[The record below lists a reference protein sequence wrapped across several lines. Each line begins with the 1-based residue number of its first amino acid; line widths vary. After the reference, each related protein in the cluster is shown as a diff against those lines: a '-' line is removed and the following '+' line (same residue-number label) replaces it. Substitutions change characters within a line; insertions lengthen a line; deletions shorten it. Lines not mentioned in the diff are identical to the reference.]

1 MDKQQ
6 GSRVRGSWF
15 AGSGFAGS
23 AFAGAALILSALSML
38 SAQQPQPVPTPP
50 PQPRPPQA
58 QPGQTPTFRSGVELV
73 TVDVGVVDRSGQPIR
88 GLASGDF
95 TVSVAGQPRR
105 VVSAEFVDS
114 LAETSR
120 SNLRRSSLESMIS
133 SNEGA
138 SIGRMFVFVV
148 DQGTLEAGNVR
159 HVGQAA
165 SRFLATLS
173 FADRSALMLLPSG
186 PNVTFTWV
194 HDRVSDGLRRVIGQ
208 AGNDTAFEFGSLTE
222 AREISNRSLVALRTV
237 AQRECGSGAAASAG
251 FDGFGGGAG
260 GLGGQSAPA
269 GGGSQGGQGSGG
281 GGTTGGGAGGTGST
295 QGSGG
300 SSTGQRS
307 GGGGGGGGGF
317 GSSCTRD
324 LQMRAEWAWR
334 GVQMTSQ
341 TSINSMRQL
350 LASLAAVRGDKTVV
364 LISGGWPLDD
374 REQHTMITTLAS
386 EAAAARAS
394 FYTLYVPNTVGSASR
409 RMITSTP
416 ANDSYLHSGPLDTL
430 ASMTGGASYRAE
442 VGAEGVFD
450 RLGRELS
457 GFYRIGVE
465 KDTTDSDAK
474 GRRMKVQVTRSG
486 VTVRARE
493 IFDARNYDD
502 RDWAARLAHAL
513 EAPIASTAIGLR
525 VTSYIAAD
533 ADDPK
538 RVKLVFT
545 GEASRVEPGDA
556 TVQIMIRD
564 INGVRV
570 LAGEQPVGEPRGDN
584 LVFTANVPV
593 SPGTYVAR
601 VAVIDGTGRIGSV
614 DHRIDAHRAVIGGI
628 ASTDP
633 LLLRVPPA
641 GRGETRVALDTV
653 TQDERLAIQI
663 DLDGERALLEAT
675 TVDFDVATTPDG
687 PAIVKASGSL
697 VSNRTGSVLAQG
709 VSEMRM
715 LPPGAYFAR
724 AHVRNNGD
732 LVGEM
737 RRPFTLKA
745 ASTDATVV
753 AGGPAVDASVV
764 GNMAPR
770 ATARLI
776 ATLPR
781 FTIDNVLAPEVLG
794 SFLDRVAAR
803 PDAASPMIRDLV
815 RDARSNIGQLYVSDV
830 LAAQSPVAAFLKG
843 VSLLSQNKLELAA
856 GSFRSAMRA
865 SADFYPAMVY
875 LGACYAAGGNDKDAS
890 GAWRTALIKEGDA
903 MPLHTLL
910 ADALLRQDKGELA
923 LETLDKARARWPA
936 DDGIQRR
943 FVLAAMLA
951 GEYADGLQ
959 TLDGLVARKADDE
972 PTLTAGLIALYE
984 AFRTTKPIETEDKDR
999 ERMVRLADAY
1009 RARGGPSVAL
1019 IDTWLEATKK

>member
-1 MDKQQ
+1 MDRKDV
-6 GSRVRGSWF
+6 SRIRGSIF
-15 AGSGFAGS
+15 ITLAIS
-23 AFAGAALILSALSML
+23 AVTVL
-38 SAQQPQPVPTPP
+38 SAQQQPASPP
-50 PQPRPPQA
+50 PQQQPQQAPPQAPA

-73 TVDVGVVDRSGQPIR
+73 AVDVGVVDRQGQPVR
-88 GLASGDF
+88 GLTTSDF
-95 TVSVAGQPRR
+95 TVMVAGQPRR
-105 VVSAEFVDS
+105 VVNAEFVDS

-194 HDRVSDGLRRVIGQ
+194 HDKVREALGRVIGQ
-208 AGNDTAFEFGSLTE
+208 AGHDNAFEFGSLTE
-222 AREISNRSLVALRTV
+222 AREISNRSQIALRTV
-237 AQRECGSGAAASAG
+237 AQRECGSGAAVSAG
-251 FDGFGGGAG
+251 LDAFSGGSG
-260 GLGGQSAPA
+260 GLGGPSTPS
-269 GGGSQGGQGSGG
+269 GGGGTQGGQGSGG
-281 GGTTGGGAGGTGST
+281 GGTGGAGGAGGSGGST
-295 QGSGG
+295 QGTSSGG
-300 SSTGQRS
+300 SGTGQRS
-307 GGGGGGGGGF
+307 SGGGF

-324 LQMRAEWAWR
+324 VQMRAEWAWR

-341 TSINSMRQL
+341 TSINSMRQM
-350 LASLAAVRGDKTVV
+350 LAALTQVRGDKTIV

-374 REQHTMITTLAS
+374 REQHTTITTLAS
-386 EAAAARAS
+386 EAAAARAT

-409 RMITSTP
+409 RMITTTP

-430 ASMTGGASYRAE
+430 ASITGGASYRAE
-442 VGAEGVFD
+442 VGAEAVFD

-457 GFYRIGVE
+457 GYYRLGVE
-465 KDTTDSDAK
+465 KDATDADTRT
-474 GRRMKVQVTRSG
+474 RRMKVQVSRSA

-502 RDWAARLAHAL
+502 RDWAGRLAHAL

-525 VTSYIAAD
+525 VTSYLAAD

-545 GEASRVEPGDA
+545 GEASRVEAGDA

-564 INGVRV
+564 VNGVRV

-593 SPGTYVAR
+593 APGTYVAR
-601 VAVIDGTGRIGSV
+601 IAVIDGAGRIGSV

-675 TVDFDVATTPDG
+675 TVDFDVAATADG
-687 PAIVKASGSL
+687 PAVVKASGNL
-697 VSNRTGSVLAQG
+697 VNNRTGSVLAQG

-724 AHVRNNGD
+724 AHVRSNGD

-745 ASTDATVV
+745 ASLDATVV
-753 AGGPAVDASVV
+753 AGGPAVEASIV

-770 ATARLI
+770 ATARLV

-781 FTIDNVLAPEVLG
+781 FTVDHVLAPEVLG

-815 RDARSNIGQLYVSDV
+815 REARTNIGQLYISDV
-830 LAAQSPVAAFLKG
+830 LAAQSPVGAFLKG
-843 VSLLSQNKLELAA
+843 VSLLSQHKLEPAA
-856 GSFRSAMRA
+856 ASFRSAMRA

-875 LGACYAAGGNDKDAS
+875 LGACYAAGGNDKEAS
-890 GAWRTALIKEGDA
+890 GAWRTALIKEGDVL
-903 MPLHTLL
+903 PLHTLL
-910 ADALLRQDKGELA
+910 ADALLRQDKGEMA

-959 TLDGLVARKADDE
+959 TLDDLVARKAEDE

-984 AFRTTKPIETEDKDR
+984 AFRTGKPIETEEKDR

-1019 IDTWLEATKK
+1019 VDSWLEATKKK

>member
-1 MDKQQ
+1 MDRKDV
-6 GSRVRGSWF
+6 SRIRGSIF
-15 AGSGFAGS
+15 ITLAIS
-23 AFAGAALILSALSML
+23 AVTVL
-38 SAQQPQPVPTPP
+38 SAQQQPASPP
-50 PQPRPPQA
+50 PQQQPQQAPPQAPA

-73 TVDVGVVDRSGQPIR
+73 AVDVGVVDRQGQPVR
-88 GLASGDF
+88 GLTTSDF
-95 TVSVAGQPRR
+95 TVMVAGQPRR
-105 VVSAEFVDS
+105 VVNAEFVDS

-194 HDRVSDGLRRVIGQ
+194 HDKVREALGRVIGQ
-208 AGNDTAFEFGSLTE
+208 AGHDNAFEFGSLTE
-222 AREISNRSLVALRTV
+222 AREISNRSQIALRTV
-237 AQRECGSGAAASAG
+237 AQRECGSGAAVSAG
-251 FDGFGGGAG
+251 LDAFSGGSG
-260 GLGGQSAPA
+260 GLGGQSTPA
-269 GGGSQGGQGSGG
+269 GGGGTQGGQGSGG
-281 GGTTGGGAGGTGST
+281 GGTGGAGGAGGSGGST
-295 QGSGG
+295 QGTSSGG
-300 SSTGQRS
+300 SGTGQRS
-307 GGGGGGGGGF
+307 SGGGF

-324 LQMRAEWAWR
+324 VQMRAEWAWR

-341 TSINSMRQL
+341 TSINSMRQM
-350 LASLAAVRGDKTVV
+350 LAALTQVRGDKTIV

-374 REQHTMITTLAS
+374 REQHTTITTLAS
-386 EAAAARAS
+386 EAAAARAT

-409 RMITSTP
+409 RMITTTP

-442 VGAEGVFD
+442 VGAEAVFD

-457 GFYRIGVE
+457 GYYRLGVE
-465 KDTTDSDAK
+465 KDATDADTRT
-474 GRRMKVQVTRSG
+474 RRMKVQVSRSA

-502 RDWAARLAHAL
+502 RDWAGRLAHAL

-525 VTSYIAAD
+525 VTSYLAAD

-545 GEASRVEPGDA
+545 GEASRVEAGDA

-564 INGVRV
+564 VNGVRV

-593 SPGTYVAR
+593 APGTYVAR
-601 VAVIDGTGRIGSV
+601 IAVIDGAGRIGSV

-675 TVDFDVATTPDG
+675 TVDFDVAATADG
-687 PAIVKASGSL
+687 PAVVKASGNL
-697 VSNRTGSVLAQG
+697 VNNRTGSVLAQG

-724 AHVRNNGD
+724 AHVRSNGD

-745 ASTDATVV
+745 ASLDATVV
-753 AGGPAVDASVV
+753 AGGPAVEASIV

-770 ATARLI
+770 ATARLV

-781 FTIDNVLAPEVLG
+781 FTVDHVLAPEVLG

-815 RDARSNIGQLYVSDV
+815 RDARTNIGQLYISDV
-830 LAAQSPVAAFLKG
+830 LAAQSPVGAFLKG
-843 VSLLSQNKLELAA
+843 VSLLSQHKLEPAA
-856 GSFRSAMRA
+856 ASFRSAMRA

-875 LGACYAAGGNDKDAS
+875 LGACYAAGGNDKEAS
-890 GAWRTALIKEGDA
+890 GAWRTALIKEGDVL
-903 MPLHTLL
+903 PLHTLL
-910 ADALLRQDKGELA
+910 ADALLRQDKGEMA

-959 TLDGLVARKADDE
+959 TLDDLVARKAEDE

-984 AFRTTKPIETEDKDR
+984 AFRTGKPIETEEKDR

-1009 RARGGPSVAL
+1009 RARGGPSVEL
-1019 IDTWLEATKK
+1019 IDTWLEATKKK

>member
-1 MDKQQ
+1 M
-6 GSRVRGSWF
+6 
-15 AGSGFAGS
+15 
-23 AFAGAALILSALSML
+23 
-38 SAQQPQPVPTPP
+38 
-50 PQPRPPQA
+50 
-58 QPGQTPTFRSGVELV
+58 
-73 TVDVGVVDRSGQPIR
+73 
-88 GLASGDF
+88 
-95 TVSVAGQPRR
+95 
-105 VVSAEFVDS
+105 
-114 LAETSR
+114 
-120 SNLRRSSLESMIS
+120 
-133 SNEGA
+133 
-138 SIGRMFVFVV
+138 
-148 DQGTLEAGNVR
+148 
-159 HVGQAA
+159 
-165 SRFLATLS
+165 
-173 FADRSALMLLPSG
+173 
-186 PNVTFTWV
+186 
-194 HDRVSDGLRRVIGQ
+194 
-208 AGNDTAFEFGSLTE
+208 
-222 AREISNRSLVALRTV
+222 
-237 AQRECGSGAAASAG
+237 
-251 FDGFGGGAG
+251 
-260 GLGGQSAPA
+260 
-269 GGGSQGGQGSGG
+269 
-281 GGTTGGGAGGTGST
+281 
-295 QGSGG
+295 
-300 SSTGQRS
+300 
-307 GGGGGGGGGF
+307 
-317 GSSCTRD
+317 
-324 LQMRAEWAWR
+324 
-334 GVQMTSQ
+334 
-341 TSINSMRQL
+341 
-350 LASLAAVRGDKTVV
+350 

-374 REQHTMITTLAS
+374 REQHTLITTLAS
-386 EAAAARAS
+386 EAAAARAT
-394 FYTLYVPNTVGSASR
+394 FYTLYVPNTIGSASR
-409 RMITSTP
+409 RMITTTP

-465 KDTTDSDAK
+465 KDATDGDAK
-474 GRRMKVQVTRSG
+474 GRRMKVQVARGG

-525 VTSYIAAD
+525 VTSYLAAD
-533 ADDPK
+533 SEDPK

-593 SPGTYVAR
+593 APGTYVAR

-663 DLDGERALLEAT
+663 DLDGERALLDAT
-675 TVDFDVATTPDG
+675 DRRFRRRHHARRPADREGVREPGEQPDG
-687 PAIVKASGSL
+687 LGHGTGRQRDAHAAARRVFRPRPRQEQRRSGRRDAAAVHAQGSL
-697 VSNRTGSVLAQG
+697 DRRTRSSPAALRRTRA
-709 VSEMRM
+709 SSATWRRAP
-715 LPPGAYFAR
+715 PPGWSQPCR
-724 AHVRNNGD
+724 
-732 LVGEM
+732 
-737 RRPFTLKA
+737 
-745 ASTDATVV
+745 
-753 AGGPAVDASVV
+753 
-764 GNMAPR
+764 
-770 ATARLI
+770 
-776 ATLPR
+776 R
-781 FTIDNVLAPEVLG
+781 FTVDNVLTPEVLG

-843 VSLLSQNKLELAA
+843 VSLLSQNKLEPAA
-856 GSFRSAMRA
+856 ASFRSAMRA

-875 LGACYAAGGNDKDAS
+875 LGACYAAGGNDKEAS

-903 MPLHTLL
+903 LPLHTLL
-910 ADALLRQDKGELA
+910 ADSLLRQDKGELA
-923 LETLDKARARWPA
+923 LETLDKARSRWPA

-959 TLDGLVARKADDE
+959 TLDGLVARKAEDE
-972 PTLTAGLIALYE
+972 PSLTAGLIALYE
-984 AFRTTKPIETEDKDR
+984 AFRTSKPIETEEKDR

-1019 IDTWLEATKK
+1019 IDTWLAATKK

>member
-1 MDKQQ
+1 M
-6 GSRVRGSWF
+6 
-15 AGSGFAGS
+15 
-23 AFAGAALILSALSML
+23 
-38 SAQQPQPVPTPP
+38 
-50 PQPRPPQA
+50 
-58 QPGQTPTFRSGVELV
+58 
-73 TVDVGVVDRSGQPIR
+73 
-88 GLASGDF
+88 
-95 TVSVAGQPRR
+95 
-105 VVSAEFVDS
+105 
-114 LAETSR
+114 
-120 SNLRRSSLESMIS
+120 
-133 SNEGA
+133 
-138 SIGRMFVFVV
+138 
-148 DQGTLEAGNVR
+148 
-159 HVGQAA
+159 
-165 SRFLATLS
+165 
-173 FADRSALMLLPSG
+173 
-186 PNVTFTWV
+186 
-194 HDRVSDGLRRVIGQ
+194 IGQ

-269 GGGSQGGQGSGG
+269 GGGGHK
-281 GGTTGGGAGGTGST
+281 AGRAPVAAGRPAAVPAAPAAPRDR
-295 QGSGG
+295 GG

-307 GGGGGGGGGF
+307 GGGGGGGGF

-386 EAAAARAS
+386 EAAAARAT

-465 KDTTDSDAK
+465 KDATDGDAK
-474 GRRMKVQVTRSG
+474 GRRMKVQVARGG

-593 SPGTYVAR
+593 APGTYVAR
-601 VAVIDGTGRIGSV
+601 VAVIDGAGRIGSV

-687 PAIVKASGSL
+687 PPIVKASGNL
-697 VSNRTGSVLAQG
+697 VSNRTGSVMAQG

-732 LVGEM
+732 LRRRDAAAVHAQGRLDRRNGRR
-737 RRPFTLKA
+737 RRP
-745 ASTDATVV
+745 
-753 AGGPAVDASVV
+753 GG
-764 GNMAPR
+764 GR
-770 ATARLI
+770 ER
-776 ATLPR
+776 R
-781 FTIDNVLAPEVLG
+781 RQHG
-794 SFLDRVAAR
+794 AAR
-803 PDAASPMIRDLV
+803 HRPARRHPAS
-815 RDARSNIGQLYVSDV
+815 
-830 LAAQSPVAAFLKG
+830 
-843 VSLLSQNKLELAA
+843 
-856 GSFRSAMRA
+856 
-865 SADFYPAMVY
+865 
-875 LGACYAAGGNDKDAS
+875 
-890 GAWRTALIKEGDA
+890 
-903 MPLHTLL
+903 LHR
-910 ADALLRQDKGELA
+910 RQR
-923 LETLDKARARWPA
+923 ARARGARFVPRPRRRAPRRRVA
-936 DDGIQRR
+936 DDSRPG
-943 FVLAAMLA
+943 
-951 GEYADGLQ
+951 
-959 TLDGLVARKADDE
+959 
-972 PTLTAGLIALYE
+972 
-984 AFRTTKPIETEDKDR
+984 
-999 ERMVRLADAY
+999 
-1009 RARGGPSVAL
+1009 S
-1019 IDTWLEATKK
+1019 

>member
-1 MDKQQ
+1 
-6 GSRVRGSWF
+6 
-15 AGSGFAGS
+15 
-23 AFAGAALILSALSML
+23 
-38 SAQQPQPVPTPP
+38 
-50 PQPRPPQA
+50 
-58 QPGQTPTFRSGVELV
+58 
-73 TVDVGVVDRSGQPIR
+73 
-88 GLASGDF
+88 
-95 TVSVAGQPRR
+95 
-105 VVSAEFVDS
+105 
-114 LAETSR
+114 
-120 SNLRRSSLESMIS
+120 
-133 SNEGA
+133 
-138 SIGRMFVFVV
+138 
-148 DQGTLEAGNVR
+148 
-159 HVGQAA
+159 
-165 SRFLATLS
+165 
-173 FADRSALMLLPSG
+173 
-186 PNVTFTWV
+186 
-194 HDRVSDGLRRVIGQ
+194 
-208 AGNDTAFEFGSLTE
+208 
-222 AREISNRSLVALRTV
+222 
-237 AQRECGSGAAASAG
+237 
-251 FDGFGGGAG
+251 
-260 GLGGQSAPA
+260 
-269 GGGSQGGQGSGG
+269 
-281 GGTTGGGAGGTGST
+281 
-295 QGSGG
+295 
-300 SSTGQRS
+300 
-307 GGGGGGGGGF
+307 
-317 GSSCTRD
+317 
-324 LQMRAEWAWR
+324 MRAEWAWR
-334 GVQMTSQ
+334 GVQMTSL

-350 LASLAAVRGDKTVV
+350 LASLATVRGDKTIV

-374 REQHTMITTLAS
+374 REQHTLITTLAS

-394 FYTLYVPNTVGSASR
+394 FYTLYVPSTIGSASR

-442 VGAEGVFD
+442 VGAEAVFD

-465 KDTTDSDAK
+465 KDATDGDAK
-474 GRRMKVQVTRSG
+474 GRRMKVQVPRTG

-525 VTSYIAAD
+525 VTSYLAAD

-545 GEASRVEPGDA
+545 GEASRVEAGDA

-593 SPGTYVAR
+593 APGTYVAR
-601 VAVIDGTGRIGSV
+601 VAVIDGAGRIGLV

-687 PAIVKASGSL
+687 PPLVKASGNL
-697 VSNRTGSVLAQG
+697 VSNRTGSVVAQG

-724 AHVRNNGD
+724 AHVRSNGD

-745 ASTDATVV
+745 ASLDTTVV
-753 AGGPAVDASVV
+753 AGGPAVEASIV

-770 ATARLI
+770 ATARLV

-781 FTIDNVLAPEVLG
+781 FTVDNVLTPEVLG

-815 RDARSNIGQLYVSDV
+815 RDARTNIGQLYISDV
-830 LAAQSPVAAFLKG
+830 LAAQSPVGAFLKG
-843 VSLLSQNKLELAA
+843 VSLLSQHKLEPAA
-856 GSFRSAMRA
+856 ASFRSAMRA

-875 LGACYAAGGNDKDAS
+875 LGACYAAGGNDKEAS
-890 GAWRTALIKEGDA
+890 GAWRTALIKEGDVL
-903 MPLHTLL
+903 PLHTLL
-910 ADALLRQDKGELA
+910 ADSLLRQDKGEMA
-923 LETLDKARARWPA
+923 LETLDKARARWPS

-959 TLDGLVARKADDE
+959 TLDDLVARKAEDE

-984 AFRTTKPIETEDKDR
+984 AFRTGKPIETEEKDR
-999 ERMVRLADAY
+999 ERMMRLADAY
-1009 RARGGPSVAL
+1009 RARGGPSVEL
-1019 IDTWLEATKK
+1019 IDTWLEATKKIGPTVASRWPSAFRRCTRLEDHDGRFVLIANQLRAFRAFEPLRAARSASVCGRRSLLLLQHLPILQ

>member
-1 MDKQQ
+1 MHTEQRSQ
-6 GSRVRGSWF
+6 VRGSRVRGSSF
-15 AGSGFAGS
+15 
-23 AFAGAALILSALSML
+23 GAAAVAVVAISGLTML
-38 SAQQPQPVPTPP
+38 SAQQPATQPP
-50 PQPRPPQA
+50 PKPASQPAA
-58 QPGQTPTFRSGVELV
+58 QTSGQTPTFKSGVELV
-73 TVDVGVVDRSGQPIR
+73 TIDVGVVDRQGQPMR
-88 GLASGDF
+88 GLTSGDF
-95 TVSVAGQPRR
+95 TVTVAGQPRR
-105 VVSAEFVDS
+105 VVNAEFVDS

-120 SNLRRSSLESMIS
+120 GNLRRSSLESMIS
-133 SNEGA
+133 SNDGA

-165 SRFLATLS
+165 SRFLSTLS
-173 FADRSALMLLPSG
+173 FADRSALMVLPAG

-194 HDRVSDGLRRVIGQ
+194 HDKVRDGLSRVIGQ
-208 AGNDTAFEFGSLTE
+208 AGHDSSFEFGSLTE
-222 AREISNRSLVALRTV
+222 AREIANRSLIALRTV

-251 FDGFGGGAG
+251 FDAFGAGSGGGQAV
-260 GLGGQSAPA
+260 PA
-269 GGGSQGGQGSGG
+269 GGGGTGGQGSGG
-281 GGTTGGGAGGTGST
+281 GGTAAGGTGGTGST
-295 QGSGG
+295 QGSSSSG
-300 SSTGQRS
+300 SGQRS
-307 GGGGGGGGGF
+307 GGGGGGGGGGF
-317 GSSCTRD
+317 GNSCTRD

-334 GVQMTSQ
+334 GVQMTSL

-350 LASLAAVRGDKTVV
+350 LASLAQVSGDKTIV

-374 REQHTMITTLAS
+374 REQHTLITTLAS

-394 FYTLYVPNTVGSASR
+394 FYTLYVPNTIGSASR

-442 VGAEGVFD
+442 VGAEAVFD

-465 KDTTDSDAK
+465 KDPTDSDAK
-474 GRRMKVQVTRSG
+474 GRRMKVSIPRG
-486 VTVRARE
+486 GATVRARE
-493 IFDARNYDD
+493 IFDARNYQD
-502 RDWAARLAHAL
+502 RDWAARLSHAL

-525 VTSYIAAD
+525 VTSYLAAD
-533 ADDPK
+533 TEDPK
-538 RVKLVFT
+538 KVKLVFT
-545 GEASRVEPGDA
+545 GEASRVEAGDA

-584 LVFTANVPV
+584 LAFTANVPV
-593 SPGTYVAR
+593 APGTYVAR
-601 VAVIDGTGRIGSV
+601 VAVIDGSGRIGSV
-614 DHRIDAHRAVIGGI
+614 DHKIEAHRAVIGGI
-628 ASTDP
+628 ATTDP

-663 DLDGERALLEAT
+663 DLDGERASLETT
-675 TVDFDVATTPDG
+675 TVDFDVATTADG

-697 VSNRTGSVLAQG
+697 VSNRTGSVIAQG

-715 LPPGAYFAR
+715 LPPGTYFAR

-745 ASTDATVV
+745 AAVDTTVV
-753 AGGPAVDASVV
+753 AGGPAAEASIV

-770 ATARLI
+770 ATARLV

-781 FTIDNVLAPEVLG
+781 FAVDNVLTPEVLG

-815 RDARSNIGQLYVSDV
+815 RDARSNIGQLYISDV

-843 VSLLSQNKLELAA
+843 VSLMSQHRLEPAA
-856 GSFRSAMRA
+856 ASFRSAMRA

-875 LGACYAAGGNDKDAS
+875 LGACYAAGGNDKEAS
-890 GAWRTALIKEGDA
+890 GAWRTALIKEGDVL
-903 MPLHTLL
+903 PLHTLL
-910 ADALLRQDKGELA
+910 ADSLLRQEKGEMA
-923 LETLDKARARWPA
+923 LETLDKARGRWPA

-943 FVLAAMLA
+943 FVLAAMMS

-959 TLDGLVARKADDE
+959 TLDDLVARKADDE
-972 PTLTAGLIALYE
+972 PTVTAGLIALYE
-984 AFRTTKPIETEDKDR
+984 AFRTGKPIETEEKDR
-999 ERMVRLADAY
+999 ARMERLAEAY
-1009 RARGGPSVAL
+1009 RLRGGPSTAL
-1019 IDTWLEATKK
+1019 IDTWLQATKK

>member
-1 MDKQQ
+1 MDRKDV
-6 GSRVRGSWF
+6 SRIRGSIF
-15 AGSGFAGS
+15 ITLAIS
-23 AFAGAALILSALSML
+23 AVTVL
-38 SAQQPQPVPTPP
+38 SAQQQPASPP
-50 PQPRPPQA
+50 PQQQPQQAPPQAPA

-73 TVDVGVVDRSGQPIR
+73 AVDVGVVDRQGQPVR
-88 GLASGDF
+88 GLTTSDF
-95 TVSVAGQPRR
+95 TVMVAGQPRR
-105 VVSAEFVDS
+105 VVNAEFVDS

-194 HDRVSDGLRRVIGQ
+194 HDKVREALGRVIGQ
-208 AGNDTAFEFGSLTE
+208 AGHDNAFEFGSLTE
-222 AREISNRSLVALRTV
+222 AREISNRSQIALRTV
-237 AQRECGSGAAASAG
+237 AQRECGSGAAVSAG
-251 FDGFGGGAG
+251 LDAFSGGSG

-269 GGGSQGGQGSGG
+269 GGGGTQGGQGSGG
-281 GGTTGGGAGGTGST
+281 GGTGGAGGAGGSGGST
-295 QGSGG
+295 QGTSSGG
-300 SSTGQRS
+300 SGTGQRS
-307 GGGGGGGGGF
+307 SGGGF

-324 LQMRAEWAWR
+324 VQMRAEWAWR

-341 TSINSMRQL
+341 TSINSMRQM
-350 LASLAAVRGDKTVV
+350 LAALTQVRGDKTIV

-374 REQHTMITTLAS
+374 REQHTTITTLAS
-386 EAAAARAS
+386 EAAAARAT

-409 RMITSTP
+409 RMITTTP

-442 VGAEGVFD
+442 VGAEAVFD

-457 GFYRIGVE
+457 GYYRLGVE
-465 KDTTDSDAK
+465 KDATDADTRA
-474 GRRMKVQVTRSG
+474 RRMKVQVSRSA

-502 RDWAARLAHAL
+502 RDWAGRLAHAL

-525 VTSYIAAD
+525 VTSYLAAD

-545 GEASRVEPGDA
+545 GEASRVEAGDA

-564 INGVRV
+564 VNGVRV

-593 SPGTYVAR
+593 APGTYVAR
-601 VAVIDGTGRIGSV
+601 IAVIDGAGRIGSV

-675 TVDFDVATTPDG
+675 TVDFDVAATADG
-687 PAIVKASGSL
+687 PAVVKASGNL
-697 VSNRTGSVLAQG
+697 VNNRTGSVLAQG

-724 AHVRNNGD
+724 AHVRSNGD

-745 ASTDATVV
+745 ASLDATVV
-753 AGGPAVDASVV
+753 AGGPAVEASIV

-770 ATARLI
+770 ATARLV

-781 FTIDNVLAPEVLG
+781 FTVDHVLAPEVLG

-815 RDARSNIGQLYVSDV
+815 RDARTNIGQLYISDV
-830 LAAQSPVAAFLKG
+830 LAAQSPVGAFLKG
-843 VSLLSQNKLELAA
+843 VSLLSQHKLEPAA
-856 GSFRSAMRA
+856 ASFRSAMRA

-875 LGACYAAGGNDKDAS
+875 LGACYAAGGNDKEAS
-890 GAWRTALIKEGDA
+890 GAWRTALIKEGDVL
-903 MPLHTLL
+903 PLHTLL
-910 ADALLRQDKGELA
+910 ADALLRQDKGEMA
-923 LETLDKARARWPA
+923 LETLDKARARWPS

-959 TLDGLVARKADDE
+959 TLDDLVARKAEDE

-984 AFRTTKPIETEDKDR
+984 AFRTGKPIETEEKDR

-1009 RARGGPSVAL
+1009 RARGGPSVEL
-1019 IDTWLEATKK
+1019 IDTWLEATKKK

>member
-1 MDKQQ
+1 M
-6 GSRVRGSWF
+6 
-15 AGSGFAGS
+15 
-23 AFAGAALILSALSML
+23 ML
-38 SAQQPQPVPTPP
+38 SAQQPPSPPSPPQPP
-50 PQPRPPQA
+50 PQQAPQAQQAPA

-73 TVDVGVVDRSGQPIR
+73 TVDVGVLDRQGQPVR
-88 GLASGDF
+88 GLTTSDF
-95 TVSVAGQPRR
+95 TVMVAGQPRR
-105 VVSAEFVDS
+105 VVNAEFVDS

-194 HDRVSDGLRRVIGQ
+194 HDKVREALGRVIGQ
-208 AGNDTAFEFGSLTE
+208 AGHDNAFEFGSLTE
-222 AREISNRSLVALRTV
+222 AREISNRSQIALRTV

-251 FDGFGGGAG
+251 LDAFGAGSG
-260 GLGGQSAPA
+260 GLGGQSTPS
-269 GGGSQGGQGSGG
+269 GGGGTQGGQGSGG
-281 GGTTGGGAGGTGST
+281 GGTGGAGGAG
-295 QGSGG
+295 GSGG
-300 SSTGQRS
+300 TQGTSTGGSGTGQRS
-307 GGGGGGGGGF
+307 SGGAF

-324 LQMRAEWAWR
+324 VQMRAEWAWR

-341 TSINSMRQL
+341 TSINSMRQM
-350 LASLAAVRGDKTVV
+350 LAALTQVRGDKTIV

-374 REQHTMITTLAS
+374 REQHTTITTLAS
-386 EAAAARAS
+386 EAAAARAT
-394 FYTLYVPNTVGSASR
+394 FYTLYVPNIVGSASR
-409 RMITSTP
+409 RMITTTP

-442 VGAEGVFD
+442 VGAEAVFD

-457 GFYRIGVE
+457 GYYRLGVE
-465 KDTTDSDAK
+465 KDATDADTR
-474 GRRMKVQVTRSG
+474 GRRMKVQVSRSAA
-486 VTVRARE
+486 TVRARE

-502 RDWAARLAHAL
+502 RDWAGRLAHAL

-545 GEASRVEPGDA
+545 GEASRVEAGDA
-556 TVQIMIRD
+556 TVQIMLRD

-593 SPGTYVAR
+593 APGTYVAR
-601 VAVIDGTGRIGSV
+601 IAVIDGAGRIGSV

-641 GRGETRVALDTV
+641 GRGETRIALDTV

-675 TVDFDVATTPDG
+675 TVDFDVAATADG
-687 PAIVKASGSL
+687 PAVVKASGNL
-697 VSNRTGSVLAQG
+697 VNNRTGSVLAQG

-724 AHVRNNGD
+724 AHVRSNGD

-745 ASTDATVV
+745 AALDTTAV
-753 AGGPAVDASVV
+753 AGPAVEASIV

-770 ATARLI
+770 ATARLV

-781 FTIDNVLAPEVLG
+781 FTVDHVLAPEVLG

-815 RDARSNIGQLYVSDV
+815 RDARTNIGQLYISDV
-830 LAAQSPVAAFLKG
+830 LAAQSPVGAFLKG
-843 VSLLSQNKLELAA
+843 VSLLSQNKLEPAA
-856 GSFRSAMRA
+856 ASFRSAMRA

-875 LGACYAAGGNDKDAS
+875 LGACYAAGGNDKEAS
-890 GAWRTALIKEGDA
+890 GAWRTALIKEGDVL
-903 MPLHTLL
+903 PLHTLL
-910 ADALLRQDKGELA
+910 ADSLLRQDKGEMA
-923 LETLDKARARWPA
+923 LETLDKARARWPS

-959 TLDGLVARKADDE
+959 TLDDLVARKAEDE
-972 PTLTAGLIALYE
+972 PTLTAGLIAVYE
-984 AFRTTKPIETEDKDR
+984 AFRTGKPIETEEKDR

-1009 RARGGPSVAL
+1009 RARGGPSTAL
-1019 IDTWLEATKK
+1019 IDTWLAATKK

>member
-1 MDKQQ
+1 MDRKDV
-6 GSRVRGSWF
+6 SRVRGSIF
-15 AGSGFAGS
+15 ITLAIS
-23 AFAGAALILSALSML
+23 AVTMLAAQQQPASPPPQ
-38 SAQQPQPVPTPP
+38 QQPQQAP
-50 PQPRPPQA
+50 PQAPA

-73 TVDVGVVDRSGQPIR
+73 TVDVGVVDRQGQPVR
-88 GLASGDF
+88 GLTTDDF
-95 TVSVAGQPRR
+95 TVMVAGQPRR
-105 VVSAEFVDS
+105 VVNAEFVDS

-194 HDRVSDGLRRVIGQ
+194 HDKVREALGRVIGQ
-208 AGNDTAFEFGSLTE
+208 AGHDNAFEFGSLTE
-222 AREISNRSLVALRTV
+222 AREISNRSQIALRTV
-237 AQRECGSGAAASAG
+237 AQRECGSGAAVSAG
-251 FDGFGGGAG
+251 LDAFSGGSG
-260 GLGGQSAPA
+260 GLGGPSTPS
-269 GGGSQGGQGSGG
+269 GGGGTQGGQGSGG
-281 GGTTGGGAGGTGST
+281 GGTGGAGGAGGSGGST
-295 QGSGG
+295 QGTSSGG
-300 SSTGQRS
+300 SGTGQRS
-307 GGGGGGGGGF
+307 SGGGF

-324 LQMRAEWAWR
+324 VQMRAEWAWR

-341 TSINSMRQL
+341 TSINSMRQM
-350 LASLAAVRGDKTVV
+350 LAALTQVRGDKTIV

-374 REQHTMITTLAS
+374 REQHTTITTLAS
-386 EAAAARAS
+386 EAAAARAT

-409 RMITSTP
+409 RMITTTP

-430 ASMTGGASYRAE
+430 ASITGGASYRAE
-442 VGAEGVFD
+442 VGAEAVFD

-457 GFYRIGVE
+457 GYYRLGVE
-465 KDTTDSDAK
+465 KDATDADTRT
-474 GRRMKVQVTRSG
+474 RRMKVQVSRSA

-502 RDWAARLAHAL
+502 RDWAGRLAHAL

-525 VTSYIAAD
+525 VTSYLAAD

-545 GEASRVEPGDA
+545 GEASRVEAGDA

-564 INGVRV
+564 VNGVRV

-593 SPGTYVAR
+593 APGTYVAR
-601 VAVIDGTGRIGSV
+601 IAVIDGAGRIGSV

-675 TVDFDVATTPDG
+675 TVDFDVAATADG
-687 PAIVKASGSL
+687 PAVVKASGNL
-697 VSNRTGSVLAQG
+697 VNNRTGSVLAQG

-724 AHVRNNGD
+724 AHVRSNGD

-745 ASTDATVV
+745 ASLDATVV
-753 AGGPAVDASVV
+753 AGGPAVEASIV

-770 ATARLI
+770 ATARLV

-781 FTIDNVLAPEVLG
+781 FTVDHVLAPEVLG

-815 RDARSNIGQLYVSDV
+815 RDARTNIGQLYISDV
-830 LAAQSPVAAFLKG
+830 LAAQSPVGAFLKG
-843 VSLLSQNKLELAA
+843 VSLLSQHKLEPAA
-856 GSFRSAMRA
+856 ASFRSAMRA

-875 LGACYAAGGNDKDAS
+875 LGACYAAGGNDKEAS
-890 GAWRTALIKEGDA
+890 GAWRTALIKEGDVL
-903 MPLHTLL
+903 PLHTLL
-910 ADALLRQDKGELA
+910 ADALLRQDKGEMA
-923 LETLDKARARWPA
+923 LETLDKARARWPS

-959 TLDGLVARKADDE
+959 TLDDLVARKAEDE

-984 AFRTTKPIETEDKDR
+984 AFRTGKPIETEEKDR

-1009 RARGGPSVAL
+1009 RARGGPSVEL
-1019 IDTWLEATKK
+1019 IDTWLEATKKK

>member
-1 MDKQQ
+1 MDRKDV
-6 GSRVRGSWF
+6 SRIRGSIF
-15 AGSGFAGS
+15 ITLAIS
-23 AFAGAALILSALSML
+23 AVTVL
-38 SAQQPQPVPTPP
+38 SAQQQPASPP
-50 PQPRPPQA
+50 PQQQPQQAPPQAPA

-73 TVDVGVVDRSGQPIR
+73 AVDVGVVDRQGQPVR
-88 GLASGDF
+88 GLTTSDF
-95 TVSVAGQPRR
+95 TVMVAGQPRR
-105 VVSAEFVDS
+105 VVNAEFVDS

-148 DQGTLEAGNVR
+148 DQGTLEPGNVR

-186 PNVTFTWV
+186 PNVSFTWV
-194 HDRVSDGLRRVIGQ
+194 HDKVREALGRVIGQ
-208 AGNDTAFEFGSLTE
+208 AGHDNTFEFGSLTE
-222 AREISNRSLVALRTV
+222 AREISNRSQIALRTV

-251 FDGFGGGAG
+251 LDAFSGGSG
-260 GLGGQSAPA
+260 GLGGPSTPS
-269 GGGSQGGQGSGG
+269 GGGGTQGGQGSGG
-281 GGTTGGGAGGTGST
+281 GGTGGAGGAGGSGGST
-295 QGSGG
+295 QGTSSGG
-300 SSTGQRS
+300 SGTGQRS
-307 GGGGGGGGGF
+307 SGGGF

-324 LQMRAEWAWR
+324 VQMRAEWAWR

-341 TSINSMRQL
+341 TSINSMRQM
-350 LASLAAVRGDKTVV
+350 LAALTQVRGDKTIV

-374 REQHTMITTLAS
+374 REQHTTITTLAS
-386 EAAAARAS
+386 EAAAARAT

-409 RMITSTP
+409 RMITTTP

-442 VGAEGVFD
+442 VGAEAVFD

-457 GFYRIGVE
+457 GYYRLGVE
-465 KDTTDSDAK
+465 KDATDADTRT
-474 GRRMKVQVTRSG
+474 RRMKVQVSRSA

-502 RDWAARLAHAL
+502 RDWAGRLAHAL

-525 VTSYIAAD
+525 VTSYLAAD

-545 GEASRVEPGDA
+545 GEASRVEAGDA

-564 INGVRV
+564 VNGVRV

-593 SPGTYVAR
+593 APGTYVAR
-601 VAVIDGTGRIGSV
+601 IAVIDGAGRIGSV

-675 TVDFDVATTPDG
+675 TVDFDVAATADG
-687 PAIVKASGSL
+687 PAVVKASGNL
-697 VSNRTGSVLAQG
+697 VNNRTGSVLAQG

-724 AHVRNNGD
+724 AHVRSNGD

-745 ASTDATVV
+745 ASLDATVV
-753 AGGPAVDASVV
+753 AGGPAVEASIV

-770 ATARLI
+770 ATARLV

-781 FTIDNVLAPEVLG
+781 FTVDHVLAPEVLG

-815 RDARSNIGQLYVSDV
+815 RDARTNIGQLYISDV
-830 LAAQSPVAAFLKG
+830 LAAQSPVGAFLKG
-843 VSLLSQNKLELAA
+843 VSLLSQHKLEPAA
-856 GSFRSAMRA
+856 ASFRSAMRA

-875 LGACYAAGGNDKDAS
+875 LGACYAAGGNDKEAS
-890 GAWRTALIKEGDA
+890 GAWRTALIKEGDVL
-903 MPLHTLL
+903 PLHTLL
-910 ADALLRQDKGELA
+910 ADALLRQDKGEMA
-923 LETLDKARARWPA
+923 LETLDKARARWPS

-959 TLDGLVARKADDE
+959 TLDDLVARKAEDE

-984 AFRTTKPIETEDKDR
+984 AFRTGKPIETEEKDR

-1019 IDTWLEATKK
+1019 IDTWLEATKKK

>member
-1 MDKQQ
+1 M
-6 GSRVRGSWF
+6 
-15 AGSGFAGS
+15 
-23 AFAGAALILSALSML
+23 
-38 SAQQPQPVPTPP
+38 
-50 PQPRPPQA
+50 
-58 QPGQTPTFRSGVELV
+58 
-73 TVDVGVVDRSGQPIR
+73 
-88 GLASGDF
+88 
-95 TVSVAGQPRR
+95 
-105 VVSAEFVDS
+105 
-114 LAETSR
+114 
-120 SNLRRSSLESMIS
+120 
-133 SNEGA
+133 
-138 SIGRMFVFVV
+138 
-148 DQGTLEAGNVR
+148 R

-173 FADRSALMLLPSG
+173 FADRSALMVLPSG
-186 PNVTFTWV
+186 PNVTFTWA
-194 HDRVSDGLRRVIGQ
+194 HDKIRDGLGRVIGQ
-208 AGNDTAFEFGSLTE
+208 AGHDSAFEFGSLTE

-251 FDGFGGGAG
+251 FDAFSGGSG
-260 GLGGQSAPA
+260 GLGGQSAP
-269 GGGSQGGQGSGG
+269 SGG
-281 GGTTGGGAGGTGST
+281 GGTAVAA
-295 QGSGG
+295 QGSGRRRRDG
-300 SSTGQRS
+300 RRRDRQHAAAPRDRRVARAPDNGRAAE
-307 GGGGGGGGGF
+307 GF

-334 GVQMTSQ
+334 GVQMTSL

-350 LASLAAVRGDKTVV
+350 LASLATVRGDKTIV

-374 REQHTMITTLAS
+374 REQHTLITTLAS

-394 FYTLYVPNTVGSASR
+394 FYTLYVPNTIGSASR

-442 VGAEGVFD
+442 VGAEAVFD

-465 KDTTDSDAK
+465 KDATDGDAK
-474 GRRMKVQVTRSG
+474 GRRMKVQVPRTG

-525 VTSYIAAD
+525 VTSYLAAD

-545 GEASRVEPGDA
+545 GEASRVEAGDA

-593 SPGTYVAR
+593 APGTYVAR
-601 VAVIDGTGRIGSV
+601 VAVIDGAGRIGSV

-687 PAIVKASGSL
+687 PPLVKASGNL
-697 VSNRTGSVLAQG
+697 VSNRTGSVVAQG

-745 ASTDATVV
+745 ASTRRNGRRRRPGCRTRASSATWRH
-753 AGGPAVDASVV
+753 
-764 GNMAPR
+764 APR
-770 ATARLI
+770 
-776 ATLPR
+776 
-781 FTIDNVLAPEVLG
+781 LG
-794 SFLDRVAAR
+794 SSPRSR
-803 PDAASPMIRDLV
+803 ASPSTTCSRPRCSV
-815 RDARSNIGQLYVSDV
+815 RSSTASPRV
-830 LAAQSPVAAFLKG
+830 LTP
-843 VSLLSQNKLELAA
+843 
-856 GSFRSAMRA
+856 
-865 SADFYPAMVY
+865 
-875 LGACYAAGGNDKDAS
+875 
-890 GAWRTALIKEGDA
+890 
-903 MPLHTLL
+903 
-910 ADALLRQDKGELA
+910 
-923 LETLDKARARWPA
+923 
-936 DDGIQRR
+936 RR
-943 FVLAAMLA
+943 
-951 GEYADGLQ
+951 
-959 TLDGLVARKADDE
+959 R
-972 PTLTAGLIALYE
+972 
-984 AFRTTKPIETEDKDR
+984 
-999 ERMVRLADAY
+999 
-1009 RARGGPSVAL
+1009 
-1019 IDTWLEATKK
+1019 

>member
-1 MDKQQ
+1 MDKEQV
-6 GSRVRGSWF
+6 SRAAAAVTLF
-15 AGSGFAGS
+15 AISG
-23 AFAGAALILSALSML
+23 LTIL
-38 SAQQPQPVPTPP
+38 SAQQP
-50 PQPRPPQA
+50 PPQA
-58 QPGQTPTFRSGVELV
+58 PPPAAAQPAPAPAPGSGQMPTFRSGVELV
-73 TVDVGVVDRSGQPIR
+73 TIDVGVVDRQGQPVR
-88 GLASGDF
+88 GLTSGDF
-95 TVSVAGQPRR
+95 TVTVAGQPRR
-105 VVSAEFVDS
+105 VVNAEFVDS

-120 SNLRRSSLESMIS
+120 SNLRRSSLDSMIS
-133 SNEGA
+133 SNDGA

-165 SRFLATLS
+165 ARFLSTLS
-173 FADRSALMLLPSG
+173 FADRSALMLMPAG

-194 HDRVSDGLRRVIGQ
+194 HDKVRDGLSRVIGQ
-208 AGNDTAFEFGSLTE
+208 AGHDSAFEFGSLTE

-251 FDGFGGGAG
+251 FDAFGGSSG
-260 GLGGQSAPA
+260 GLGGQSAPTG
-269 GGGSQGGQGSGG
+269 GGGSGGGQGSGG
-281 GGTTGGGAGGTGST
+281 GGTGGGTGGTGST
-295 QGSGG
+295 QGSSSAG
-300 SSTGQRS
+300 SGQRS
-307 GGGGGGGGGF
+307 GGSSGGGGGF
-317 GSSCTRD
+317 GNSCTRD

-334 GVQMTSQ
+334 GVQMTSL

-350 LASLAAVRGDKTVV
+350 LASLAQVNGDKTIV

-374 REQHTMITTLAS
+374 REQHTLITTLAS

-394 FYTLYVPNTVGSASR
+394 FYTLYVPNTIGSASR

-442 VGAEGVFD
+442 VGAEAVFD

-465 KDTTDSDAK
+465 KDPTDSDAK
-474 GRRMKVQVTRSG
+474 GRRMKVSVPRG
-486 VTVRARE
+486 GATVRARE
-493 IFDARNYDD
+493 IFDARNYQD
-502 RDWAARLAHAL
+502 RDWAARLSHAL

-525 VTSYIAAD
+525 VTSYLAAD
-533 ADDPK
+533 TDDPK
-538 RVKLVFT
+538 KIKLVFT
-545 GEASRVEPGDA
+545 GEASRVEAGDA

-570 LAGEQPVGEPRGDN
+570 LAGEQPAGEPRGDN
-584 LVFTANVPV
+584 LAFTANVPV
-593 SPGTYVAR
+593 APGTYVAR
-601 VAVIDGTGRIGSV
+601 VAVIDGAGRIGSV
-614 DHRIDAHRAVIGGI
+614 DHKIEAHRPIIGGI
-628 ASTDP
+628 ATTDP

-663 DLDGERALLEAT
+663 DLDGERAALDTT
-675 TVDFDVATTPDG
+675 TVDFDVAATPDG
-687 PAIVKASGSL
+687 PAVVKASGNL
-697 VSNRTGSVLAQG
+697 VSNRTGSVIAQG

-715 LPPGAYFAR
+715 LPPGTYFAR

-737 RRPFTLKA
+737 RRPFTLKPA
-745 ASTDATVV
+745 VLDTTVV
-753 AGGPAVDASVV
+753 AGGPAAEASIV

-770 ATARLI
+770 ATARLV

-781 FTIDNVLAPEVLG
+781 FSVDNVLSTEVLG

-815 RDARSNIGQLYVSDV
+815 RDARSDIGKLYISDV

-843 VSLLSQNKLELAA
+843 VSLMSQNRLEPAA
-856 GSFRSAMRA
+856 ASFRSAMRA

-875 LGACYAAGGNDKDAS
+875 LGACYAAGGNDKEAS
-890 GAWRTALIKEGDA
+890 GAWRTALIKEGDVL
-903 MPLHTLL
+903 PLHTLL
-910 ADALLRQDKGELA
+910 ADSLLRQEKGEMA
-923 LETLDKARARWPA
+923 LETLDKARGRWPA

-943 FVLAAMLA
+943 FVLAAMMS

-959 TLDGLVARKADDE
+959 TLDDLVARKADDE

-984 AFRTTKPIETEDKDR
+984 AFRTGKPIETEEKDR
-999 ERMVRLADAY
+999 ARMERLAEAY
-1009 RARGGPSVAL
+1009 RARGGPSTAL
-1019 IDTWLEATKK
+1019 IDTWLEATKKK

>member
-1 MDKQQ
+1 MDRKDV
-6 GSRVRGSWF
+6 SRIRGSIF
-15 AGSGFAGS
+15 ITLAIS
-23 AFAGAALILSALSML
+23 AVTVL
-38 SAQQPQPVPTPP
+38 SAQQQPASPP
-50 PQPRPPQA
+50 PQQQPQQAPPQAPA

-73 TVDVGVVDRSGQPIR
+73 AVDVGVVDRQGQPVR
-88 GLASGDF
+88 GLTTSDF
-95 TVSVAGQPRR
+95 TVMVAGQPRR
-105 VVSAEFVDS
+105 VVNAEFVDS

-194 HDRVSDGLRRVIGQ
+194 HDKVREALGRVIGQ
-208 AGNDTAFEFGSLTE
+208 AGHDNAFEFGSLTE
-222 AREISNRSLVALRTV
+222 AREISNRSQIALRTV
-237 AQRECGSGAAASAG
+237 AQRECGSGAAVSAG
-251 FDGFGGGAG
+251 LDAFSGGSG
-260 GLGGQSAPA
+260 GLGGPSTPS
-269 GGGSQGGQGSGG
+269 GGGGTQGGQGSGG
-281 GGTTGGGAGGTGST
+281 GGTGGAGGAGGSGGST
-295 QGSGG
+295 QGTSSGG
-300 SSTGQRS
+300 SGTGQRS
-307 GGGGGGGGGF
+307 SGGGF

-324 LQMRAEWAWR
+324 VQMRAEWAWR

-341 TSINSMRQL
+341 TSINSMRQM
-350 LASLAAVRGDKTVV
+350 LAALTQVRGDKTIV

-374 REQHTMITTLAS
+374 REQHTTITTLAS
-386 EAAAARAS
+386 EAAAARAT

-409 RMITSTP
+409 RMITTTP

-442 VGAEGVFD
+442 VGAEAVFD

-457 GFYRIGVE
+457 GYYRLGVE
-465 KDTTDSDAK
+465 KDATDADTRT
-474 GRRMKVQVTRSG
+474 RRMKVQVSRSA

-502 RDWAARLAHAL
+502 RDWAGRLAHAL

-525 VTSYIAAD
+525 VTSYLAAD

-545 GEASRVEPGDA
+545 GEASRVEAGDA

-564 INGVRV
+564 VNGVRV

-593 SPGTYVAR
+593 APGTYVAR
-601 VAVIDGTGRIGSV
+601 IAVIDGAGRIGSV

-675 TVDFDVATTPDG
+675 TVDFDVAATADG
-687 PAIVKASGSL
+687 PAVVKASGNL
-697 VSNRTGSVLAQG
+697 VNNRTGSVLAQG

-724 AHVRNNGD
+724 AHVRSNGD

-745 ASTDATVV
+745 ASLDATVV
-753 AGGPAVDASVV
+753 AGGPAVEASIV

-770 ATARLI
+770 ATARLV

-781 FTIDNVLAPEVLG
+781 FTVDHVLAPEVLG

-815 RDARSNIGQLYVSDV
+815 RDARTNIGQLYISDV
-830 LAAQSPVAAFLKG
+830 LAAQSPVGAFLKG
-843 VSLLSQNKLELAA
+843 VSLLSQHKLEPAA
-856 GSFRSAMRA
+856 ASFRSAMRA

-875 LGACYAAGGNDKDAS
+875 LGACYAAGGNDKEAS
-890 GAWRTALIKEGDA
+890 GAWRTALIKEGDVL
-903 MPLHTLL
+903 PLHTLL
-910 ADALLRQDKGELA
+910 ADALLRQDKGEMA

-959 TLDGLVARKADDE
+959 TLDDLVARKAEDE

-984 AFRTTKPIETEDKDR
+984 AFRTGKPIETEEKDR

-1009 RARGGPSVAL
+1009 RARGGPSVEL
-1019 IDTWLEATKK
+1019 IDTWLEATKKK

>member
-1 MDKQQ
+1 MDRKDV
-6 GSRVRGSWF
+6 SRIRGSIF
-15 AGSGFAGS
+15 ITLAIS
-23 AFAGAALILSALSML
+23 AVTML
-38 SAQQPQPVPTPP
+38 SAQQQPASP
-50 PQPRPPQA
+50 PQQQPQQAPPQAPA

-73 TVDVGVVDRSGQPIR
+73 AVDVGVVDRQGQPVR
-88 GLASGDF
+88 GLTTSDF
-95 TVSVAGQPRR
+95 TVMVAGQPRR
-105 VVSAEFVDS
+105 VVNAEFVDS

-194 HDRVSDGLRRVIGQ
+194 HDKVREALGRVIGQ
-208 AGNDTAFEFGSLTE
+208 AGHDNAFEFGSLTE
-222 AREISNRSLVALRTV
+222 AREISNRSQIALRTV
-237 AQRECGSGAAASAG
+237 AQRECGSGAAVSAG
-251 FDGFGGGAG
+251 LDAFSGGSG
-260 GLGGQSAPA
+260 GLGGPSTPS
-269 GGGSQGGQGSGG
+269 GGGGTQGGQGSGG
-281 GGTTGGGAGGTGST
+281 GGTGGAGGAGGSGGST
-295 QGSGG
+295 QGTSSGG
-300 SSTGQRS
+300 SGTGQRS
-307 GGGGGGGGGF
+307 SGGGF

-324 LQMRAEWAWR
+324 VQMRAEWAWR

-341 TSINSMRQL
+341 TSINSMRQM
-350 LASLAAVRGDKTVV
+350 LAALTQVRGDKTIV

-374 REQHTMITTLAS
+374 REQHTTITTLAS
-386 EAAAARAS
+386 EAAAARAT

-409 RMITSTP
+409 RMITTTP

-442 VGAEGVFD
+442 VGAEAVFD

-457 GFYRIGVE
+457 GYYRLGVE
-465 KDTTDSDAK
+465 KDATDADTRT
-474 GRRMKVQVTRSG
+474 RRMKVQVSRSA

-493 IFDARNYDD
+493 MFDARNYDD
-502 RDWAARLAHAL
+502 RDWAGRLAHAL

-525 VTSYIAAD
+525 VTSYLAAD

-545 GEASRVEPGDA
+545 GEASRVEAGDA
-556 TVQIMIRD
+556 TVQIMLRD

-593 SPGTYVAR
+593 APGTYVAR
-601 VAVIDGTGRIGSV
+601 IAVIDGAGRIGSV

-675 TVDFDVATTPDG
+675 TVDFDVAATADG
-687 PAIVKASGSL
+687 PAVVKASGNL
-697 VSNRTGSVLAQG
+697 VNNRTGSVLAQG

-715 LPPGAYFAR
+715 LPPGGYFAR
-724 AHVRNNGD
+724 AHVRSNGD

-745 ASTDATVV
+745 ASLDATVV
-753 AGGPAVDASVV
+753 AGGPAVEASIV

-770 ATARLI
+770 ATARLV

-781 FTIDNVLAPEVLG
+781 FTVDHVLAPEVLG

-815 RDARSNIGQLYVSDV
+815 RDARTNVGQLYISDV
-830 LAAQSPVAAFLKG
+830 LAAQSPVGAFLKG
-843 VSLLSQNKLELAA
+843 VSLLSQHKLEPAA
-856 GSFRSAMRA
+856 ASFRSAMRA

-875 LGACYAAGGNDKDAS
+875 LGACYAAGGNDKEAS
-890 GAWRTALIKEGDA
+890 GAWRTALIKEGDVL
-903 MPLHTLL
+903 PLHTLL
-910 ADALLRQDKGELA
+910 ADALLRQDKGEMA
-923 LETLDKARARWPA
+923 LETLDKARARWPS

-943 FVLAAMLA
+943 FVLAAMLS

-959 TLDGLVARKADDE
+959 TLDDLVARKAEDE
-972 PTLTAGLIALYE
+972 PTLTAGLIAVYE
-984 AFRTTKPIETEDKDR
+984 AFRTGKPIETEEKDR

-1009 RARGGPSVAL
+1009 RARGGPSVEL
-1019 IDTWLEATKK
+1019 IDTWLEATKKK

>member
-1 MDKQQ
+1 MDRKDV
-6 GSRVRGSWF
+6 SRVRGSIF
-15 AGSGFAGS
+15 ITLAIS
-23 AFAGAALILSALSML
+23 AVTMLAAQQQPASPPPQ
-38 SAQQPQPVPTPP
+38 QQPQQAP
-50 PQPRPPQA
+50 PQAPA

-73 TVDVGVVDRSGQPIR
+73 AVDVGVVDRQGQPVR
-88 GLASGDF
+88 GLTTSDF
-95 TVSVAGQPRR
+95 TVMVAGQPRR
-105 VVSAEFVDS
+105 VVNAEFVDS

-194 HDRVSDGLRRVIGQ
+194 HDKVREALGRVIGQ
-208 AGNDTAFEFGSLTE
+208 AGHDNAFEFGSLTE
-222 AREISNRSLVALRTV
+222 AREISNRSQIALRTV
-237 AQRECGSGAAASAG
+237 AQRECGSGAAVSAG
-251 FDGFGGGAG
+251 LDAFSGGSG
-260 GLGGQSAPA
+260 GLGGPSTPS
-269 GGGSQGGQGSGG
+269 GGGGTQGGQGSGG
-281 GGTTGGGAGGTGST
+281 GGTGGAGGAGGSGGST
-295 QGSGG
+295 QGTSSGG
-300 SSTGQRS
+300 SGTGQRS
-307 GGGGGGGGGF
+307 SGGGF

-324 LQMRAEWAWR
+324 VQMRAEWAWR

-341 TSINSMRQL
+341 TSINSMRQM
-350 LASLAAVRGDKTVV
+350 LAALTQVRGDKTIV

-374 REQHTMITTLAS
+374 REQHTTITTLAS
-386 EAAAARAS
+386 EAAAARAT

-409 RMITSTP
+409 RMITTTP

-442 VGAEGVFD
+442 VGAEAVFD

-457 GFYRIGVE
+457 GYYRLGVE
-465 KDTTDSDAK
+465 KDNTDADAK
-474 GRRMKVQVTRSG
+474 TRRMKVQVSRSA

-502 RDWAARLAHAL
+502 RDWAGRLAHAL

-525 VTSYIAAD
+525 VTSYLAAD

-545 GEASRVEPGDA
+545 GEASRVEAGDA

-564 INGVRV
+564 VNGVRV

-593 SPGTYVAR
+593 APGTYVAR
-601 VAVIDGTGRIGSV
+601 IAVIDGAGRIGSV

-675 TVDFDVATTPDG
+675 TVDFDVAATADG
-687 PAIVKASGSL
+687 PAVVKASGNL
-697 VSNRTGSVLAQG
+697 VNNRTGSVLAQG

-724 AHVRNNGD
+724 AHVRSNGD

-745 ASTDATVV
+745 ASLDATVV
-753 AGGPAVDASVV
+753 AGGPAVEASIV

-770 ATARLI
+770 ATARLV

-781 FTIDNVLAPEVLG
+781 FTVDHVLAPEVLG

-815 RDARSNIGQLYVSDV
+815 RDARTNIGQLYISDV
-830 LAAQSPVAAFLKG
+830 LAAQSPVGAFLKG
-843 VSLLSQNKLELAA
+843 VSLLSQHKLEPAA
-856 GSFRSAMRA
+856 ASFRSAMRA

-875 LGACYAAGGNDKDAS
+875 LGACYAAGGNDKEAS
-890 GAWRTALIKEGDA
+890 GAWRTALIKEGDVL
-903 MPLHTLL
+903 PLHTLL
-910 ADALLRQDKGELA
+910 ADSLLRQDKGEMA
-923 LETLDKARARWPA
+923 LETLDKARARWPS

-959 TLDGLVARKADDE
+959 TLDDLVARKAEDE

-984 AFRTTKPIETEDKDR
+984 AFRTGKPIETEEKDR

-1009 RARGGPSVAL
+1009 RARGGPSVEL
-1019 IDTWLEATKK
+1019 IDTWLAATKK